1 MIPDWTGITEQ
12 LKELIPLPEDGFME
26 LMHRKKDL
34 FVLLWKFETTTACS
48 LAKEQNFI
56 NIKSPQKFWEIPTL
70 PQPNATTFFLPF
82 FTLFSGS
89 GPPYHGFIYP
99 ETSEDERL
107 QALRTSLTKGDC
119 SFRTFPK
126 HFEAY
131 CRFSGG
137 GDLCIEKSVEP
148 GPFVVVTPED
158 NEVVTP
164 EDNEE
169 QGSDDEQP
177 SVENPIPSTSNK
189 LSPPTLGTAKRLDYL
204 KWQLWA
210 NMFTY
215 AVGTFVDKIKKMEK
229 NELIKVNELNTY
241 GMGLTGD
248 GTVGVYKLLFTFCG
262 DRFRNNEKQI
272 DKVSSTQLIEKMK
285 LGTRDRLEASQLADY
300 ALSHYLNQTI

>member
-1 MIPDWTGITEQ
+1 MIPDWTGINEQ

-82 FTLFSGS
+82 FTLNSGS

-99 ETSEDERL
+99 EASEDERL

-164 EDNEE
+164 EDNEVVTPEDNEE

-189 LSPPTLGTAKRLDYL
+189 LSPPTLGTAKLAALLVEGKRDIPSNKKVKERLDYL

-262 DRFRNNEKQI
+262 DRFRNNEKT
-272 DKVSSTQLIEKMK
+272 D
-285 LGTRDRLEASQLADY
+285 
-300 ALSHYLNQTI
+300 